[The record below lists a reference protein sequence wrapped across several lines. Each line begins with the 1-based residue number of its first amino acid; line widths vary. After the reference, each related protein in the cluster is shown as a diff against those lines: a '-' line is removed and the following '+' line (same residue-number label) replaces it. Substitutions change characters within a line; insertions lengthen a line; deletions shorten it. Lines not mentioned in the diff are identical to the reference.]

1 MITIKD
7 ILKLNLN
14 DDIKNVIDLEDQSE
28 NEIQSEI
35 ETYYL
40 TDGLGEHLSNFINQY
55 TSNIKETGVWLSGF
69 YGSGKSYFGK
79 MLGYLIAN
87 PTINGTP
94 ARDRFMPRLAGV
106 KNESFIKNDIL
117 KLDSI
122 KSTVIFLD
130 IAKQNTD
137 NGLAFTLFSNFLK
150 KLGLRDDVYGYMEY
164 DYLMDGKFNLFEEK
178 AKEIFGQDWN
188 ELKRSNKEIAKAMR
202 RIFKALDYSDAEY
215 EDTKQVYVESI
226 SNFDSDKFKTELE
239 KYIKKNTDE
248 NIVFIFDET
257 SGKSGQIDHHFPF

>member
-7 ILKLNLN
+7 ILKLDLN
-14 DDIKNVIDLEDQSE
+14 EDIKNVIDLEDQSE
-28 NEIQSEI
+28 NEIQSELESYI
-35 ETYYL
+35 V
-40 TDGLGEHLSNFINQY
+40 TDGLGEHLSTFIKQY

-87 PTINGTP
+87 PTINGTT

-122 KSTVIFLD
+122 KSTVVFLD

-150 KLGLRDDVYGYMEY
+150 KLGLRDDVYGYMEF
-164 DYLMDGKFNLFEEK
+164 DFLIEGKLDLIHKKAQELFGK
-178 AKEIFGQDWN
+178 DWD
-188 ELKRSNKEIAKAMR
+188 ELKKSNKEIAKAMR
-202 RIFKALDYSDAEY
+202 RI
-215 EDTKQVYVESI
+215 
-226 SNFDSDKFKTELE
+226 
-239 KYIKKNTDE
+239 
-248 NIVFIFDET
+248 
-257 SGKSGQIDHHFPF
+257 

>member
-7 ILKLNLN
+7 ILKLDLN
-14 DDIKNVIDLEDQSE
+14 EDIKNVIDLEDQSE
-28 NEIQSEI
+28 NEIQSELESYI
-35 ETYYL
+35 V
-40 TDGLGEHLSNFINQY
+40 TDGLGEHLSTFIKQY

-87 PTINGTP
+87 PTINGTT

-122 KSTVIFLD
+122 KSTVVFLD

-150 KLGLRDDVYGYMEY
+150 KLGLRDDVYGYMEF
-164 DYLMDGKFNLFEEK
+164 DFLIEGKLDLIHKKSTGVIWKRLERIKEK
-178 AKEIFGQDWN
+178 
-188 ELKRSNKEIAKAMR
+188 
-202 RIFKALDYSDAEY
+202 
-215 EDTKQVYVESI
+215 
-226 SNFDSDKFKTELE
+226 
-239 KYIKKNTDE
+239 
-248 NIVFIFDET
+248 
-257 SGKSGQIDHHFPF
+257 

>member
-7 ILKLNLN
+7 ILKLDLN
-14 DDIKNVIDLEDQSE
+14 EDIKNVIDLEDQSE
-28 NEIQSEI
+28 NEIQSELESYI
-35 ETYYL
+35 V
-40 TDGLGEHLSNFINQY
+40 TDGLGEHLSTFIKQY

-106 KNESFIKNDIL
+106 KNENFIKNDIL

-122 KSTVIFLD
+122 KSTVVFLD

-150 KLGLRDDVYGYMEY
+150 KLGWLINDEMGSIYFYGYSKKKIETY
-164 DYLMDGKFNLFEEK
+164 EISFDRISAATFCCLGALIGK
-178 AKEIFGQDWN
+178 
-188 ELKRSNKEIAKAMR
+188 
-202 RIFKALDYSDAEY
+202 
-215 EDTKQVYVESI
+215 
-226 SNFDSDKFKTELE
+226 
-239 KYIKKNTDE
+239 
-248 NIVFIFDET
+248 NIVVKNYITLQHLF
-257 SGKSGQIDHHFPF
+257 